1 MPCCYYVLGGLESRA
16 LRSMEKQK
24 PMDGIAGRLP
34 GLMALP
40 FIVMLPG
47 TVLKMELCA
56 LTTLI
61 YQTNKYLAITMN
73 LKVLLY
79 LSANQKTGTTI
90 DIMGSV

>member
-1 MPCCYYVLGGLESRA
+1 
-16 LRSMEKQK
+16 MEKQK

-47 TVLKMELCA
+47 TVLKMELCS